1 MSEKP
6 SAAMDPESRKNAQIP
21 PPMIRQPVDSYH
33 RLIREAHGV
42 ENGLPDP
49 GPSSRS
55 GSRRFIASR
64 PDSGADSQL
73 GSGNVASFFDSER
86 LASSS
91 AQYNRDSYVSPTGSR
106 TVRWPFLGS
115 IRSRA
120 SRSFPSSP
128 QAESPTGPVDIQ
140 LPWRPFFLYRRV
152 LLLFAIVFVALIA
165 GIQASLQL
173 SERNDGLREV
183 DDVSR
188 YLWQYGTT
196 LVFILVASFWTR
208 VEYQAS
214 AAMPWIRL
222 LNNQVEVDKSLMLDY
237 VSMFEPMAIVKAV
250 RNKDWLVA
258 SPVLV
263 GLLFKVVVIFST
275 AFITPRVVTVASHE
289 SSISVQAAFS
299 DSLDGLQG
307 VSSLPYFVMASLQT
321 DNATYP
327 NGVSARAAYTPFVS
341 NRTEYVEIR
350 AVVDGFIGGLECSQA
365 ELTLNSMRFSGG
377 TSVRLN
383 MTVSEND
390 CSSNQTITSAR
401 FASTN
406 NEDLPRTFLAFQ
418 AGSCGGS
425 TEDDQQRIVV
435 LGGVL
440 DLDMDKLEKQSK
452 SSNSKI
458 EGKISTSVAF
468 FCKPNYSITQ
478 IRVSKSPEEVIS
490 AIPVQGATN
499 TTLDKVHPWA
509 VAQALFQ
516 TFKTDRAT
524 AARLFA
530 ASSRS
535 YDNDAVLVVD
545 EAMSA
550 ALAMRAKEEGEF
562 PQLESLT
569 DGDTLRQLAEDFYTQ
584 YSALV
589 SRYAMMEPT
598 TSSTTAT
605 ASYVERRLV
614 VRAVP
619 AYLMT
624 GFLGACL
631 FLTLAT
637 MYLAPSTGFLPR
649 DPNTIVGLA
658 SVVAHSHP
666 FVECLRGMGAADKE
680 AIKARLAGSSYSS
693 GAEGHEKLADPNQGF
708 YHIFGGKAPSRG
720 TVLRRFDSSTWR
732 QPVTIHGL
740 IRLLYI
746 VILASIIIGFEVS
759 LRASQRYNGL
769 RTMDNDAA
777 YLAWT
782 VVPALVLLVVA
793 MYMITLEWWTRLLA
807 PFSHLSRKGDFG
819 ETVGLNLADALRH
832 VAFRRAWK
840 IGDFGAVTAISGG
853 FIALLVVVASTPL
866 FEPMRLEIDTSLALR
881 TEDYFANSLASSPDD
896 PICTDCTN
904 DTTTA
909 SLILA
914 GRAPF
919 PPFTYADLNF
929 PSVSLSERDSSD
941 DLRISVRLT
950 AIRPNMNCRLY
961 LSDEI
966 STNLTLE
973 YKLDDRIVN
982 PLRIDLEGETCRG
995 DRERDSSN
1003 AIIGT
1008 TRTALS
1014 SPVQEI
1020 NGDSTLFG
1028 VSQRKTNST
1037 PQCSDWLY
1045 IWGRLVDMNT
1055 DDMSVS
1061 SIGALACNETI
1072 QALDAD
1078 VVLHGPGLSLYP
1090 DTPPALVER
1099 TVQNTTVAIPRL
1111 DYSSLVNV
1119 SSNALFD
1126 PFFATLNASSLA
1138 VPENVLGGSSADD
1151 ASQVQSAILLQHG
1164 IIRAQSLN
1172 LKSRRRLSSR
1182 GTFPSADGQNIISG
1196 VDPDA
1201 PVSQAVPIISG
1212 SKLTEKVRLRQD
1224 PIATRILQGLVGA
1237 LLLLHTISW
1246 ILIRR
1251 LRLPRPPTT
1260 IASVAAL
1267 IVDGNMFKLLPRGAQ
1282 WQPMNEVENAFGDE
1296 AQFELGWDGRRS
1308 RPRRD
1313 RHRRKEEGF
1322 FGIRATVTEDH
1333 IPEELELRPIP
1344 PRPDRL
1350 RPMDRVGT
1358 VGRGTAELGADSTQR
1373 KSVLIG
1379 KESPPT
1385 SGSKDSSGAPKPR
1398 KKRSLTAWSGP
1409 KEMVK
1414 VWWASAQ

>member
-1 MSEKP
+1 
-6 SAAMDPESRKNAQIP
+6 MDPESRKNNAHIP

-33 RLIREAHGV
+33 RLIRETHGV
-42 ENGLPDP
+42 EGGLPDP
-49 GPSSRS
+49 GPLSSSLPGRS
-55 GSRRFIASR
+55 DSRRFVASR

-73 GSGNVASFFDSER
+73 GNVAVASFFDPER

-91 AQYNRDSYVSPTGSR
+91 AQYNRSSYASPAGSR

-120 SRSFPSSP
+120 SRSLPSSP
-128 QAESPTGPVDIQ
+128 QAESPTGPIEIQ

-152 LLLFAIVFVALIA
+152 LLLFAIGFVALIA
-165 GIQASLQL
+165 GVQAALQV

-196 LVFILVASFWTR
+196 LVFILAAAFWTR

-214 AAMPWIRL
+214 ANMPWIGL

-237 VSMFEPMAIVKAV
+237 VSMFEPMAIIKAV

-275 AFITPRVVTVASHE
+275 AFVTPRVITVASHE
-289 SSISVQAAFS
+289 SAITVQAAFT
-299 DSLDGLQG
+299 DSLDGLQD

-321 DNATYP
+321 DNTTYP
-327 NGVSARAAYTPFVS
+327 NGVSPRAAYTPFVS

-365 ELTLNSMRFSGG
+365 ELTLDSMRFSGG
-377 TSVRLN
+377 NSLQLN

-390 CSSNQTITSAR
+390 CSSKQTITSAR
-401 FASTN
+401 FASTTN
-406 NEDLPRTFLAFQ
+406 QDLPRTFLAFQ

-440 DLDMDKLEKQSK
+440 DLDMDKLKKQSK
-452 SSNSKI
+452 SSNSQV
-458 EGKISTSVAF
+458 EGKISTSAAF

-478 IRVSKSPEEVIS
+478 VRVAKNPDGVIS
-490 AIPVQGATN
+490 TTPVQDATN

-535 YDNDAVLVVD
+535 YDTDAVLVAD

-562 PQLESLT
+562 PKLESLT
-569 DGDTLRQLAEDFYTQ
+569 NDDTLKQLAEDFYTQ

-598 TSSTTAT
+598 SSSTTAV
-605 ASYVERRLV
+605 ASSVERRLV

-624 GFLGACL
+624 GFLAVCL

-637 MYLAPSTGFLPR
+637 IYLAPRTGFLPR
-649 DPNTIVGLA
+649 DPNTLAGLA

-693 GAEGHEKLADPNQGF
+693 GAEGHEKLAVPNQGF
-708 YHIFGGKAPSRG
+708 YHIFGGRAPSRG
-720 TVLRRFDSSTWR
+720 TPLRRFDSSTWR

-746 VILASIIIGFEVS
+746 VILASIMIGFEVS
-759 LRASQRYNGL
+759 LRASQRYDGL

-782 VVPALVLLVVA
+782 VVPALVLLCVA

-853 FIALLVVVASTPL
+853 FIALLVVVASAPL
-866 FEPMRLEIDTSLALR
+866 FEPMRLELDTSVALR
-881 TEDYFANSLASSPDD
+881 TKDYFANSLAPSPDD

-914 GRAPF
+914 GRAPY
-919 PPFTYADLNF
+919 PPFTYANLNF
-929 PSVSLSERDSSD
+929 PSVSLAEEEEEDSSEA
-941 DLRISVRLT
+941 LTISVRLT
-950 AIRPNMNCRLY
+950 AIRPNMTCRLY

-973 YKLDDRIVN
+973 YKLDDKIVN
-982 PLRIDLEGETCRG
+982 PLRVDLEGETCRG
-995 DRERDSSN
+995 DKERDSSN

-1014 SPVQEI
+1014 SPVQNI

-1028 VSQRKTNST
+1028 VSQSKTNST

-1045 IWGRLVDMNT
+1045 VWGRLVDMDT
-1055 DDMSVS
+1055 DDMSVG

-1078 VVLHGPGLSLYP
+1078 VVLHGPDLHLHP
-1090 DTPPALVER
+1090 DTPPAPLER
-1099 TVQNTTVAIPRL
+1099 TAKNTTVAIPRL

-1126 PFFATLNASSLA
+1126 SFFSTLNASWLA
-1138 VPENVLGGSSADD
+1138 VPESVLGGSSADD
-1151 ASQVQSAILLQHG
+1151 AGQVQSAILLQHG

-1172 LKSRRRLSSR
+1172 LKSRRRLSPR
-1182 GTFPSADGQNIISG
+1182 GTFPATDGQSIISG

-1201 PVSQAVPIISG
+1201 PVSEAVPIISG
-1212 SKLTEKVRLRQD
+1212 SKLSEKVRLRQD
-1224 PIATRILQGLVGA
+1224 PIATRILQGLLGA
-1237 LLLLHTISW
+1237 LLLLHTTSW

-1267 IVDGNMFKLLPRGAQ
+1267 IADGNMFKLLPRGAQ
-1282 WQPMNEVENAFGDE
+1282 WQPMHELEIAFGDE
-1296 AQFELGWDGRRS
+1296 AQFELGWDGGRS

-1313 RHRRKEEGF
+1313 RHRRKDEGL

-1358 VGRGTAELGADSTQR
+1358 VSRGTAEIEADSGTQR
-1373 KSVLIG
+1373 KSVVIG

-1385 SGSKDSSGAPKPR
+1385 SGSKDSGARPR

-1414 VWWASAQ
+1414 VWWTSGQ

>member
-1 MSEKP
+1 
-6 SAAMDPESRKNAQIP
+6 MDPESRKNAHIP

-33 RLIREAHGV
+33 RLIRETHGV
-42 ENGLPDP
+42 EGGLPDP
-49 GPSSRS
+49 GPSSLPGRS
-55 GSRRFIASR
+55 RSDSRRFITSR
-64 PDSGADSQL
+64 PDSGADSQF
-73 GSGNVASFFDSER
+73 GNGNVASFFDSER

-91 AQYNRDSYVSPTGSR
+91 AQYNRSSYASPTGSR

-128 QAESPTGPVDIQ
+128 QAESPTGPVEIQ

-165 GIQASLQL
+165 GIQTSLQL

-196 LVFILVASFWTR
+196 LVFILVAAFWTR

-214 AAMPWIRL
+214 AAMPWISL

-237 VSMFEPMAIVKAV
+237 VSLFEPMAIVKAM

-275 AFITPRVVTVASHE
+275 AFITPRVVTVANHE
-289 SSISVQAAFS
+289 SSITVQAAFS
-299 DSLDGLQG
+299 DSLDGLQD

-327 NGVSARAAYTPFVS
+327 NGVSPRAAYTPFVS
-341 NRTEYVEIR
+341 NRTEFVEIR

-365 ELTLNSMRFSGG
+365 ELTLDSMRFSGG
-377 TSVRLN
+377 TSVQLN
-383 MTVSEND
+383 MTVSDND
-390 CSSNQTITSAR
+390 CSLNQTLTSAR
-401 FASTN
+401 FASTD

-418 AGSCGGS
+418 AGGCGRS

-435 LGGVL
+435 LAGVL
-440 DLDMDKLEKQSK
+440 DLDMEKLKKQSK
-452 SSNSKI
+452 SSNGRV

-468 FCKPNYSITQ
+468 SCKPNYAITQ
-478 IRVSKSPEEVIS
+478 VRVSKSPEEVL
-490 AIPVQGATN
+490 ATTPVQGATN

-516 TFKTDRAT
+516 TFKTDTAT

-535 YDNDAVLVVD
+535 YDNDAVLVAD

-550 ALAMRAKEEGEF
+550 ALAMRAKEEGAF
-562 PQLESLT
+562 PKLESLT
-569 DGDTLRQLAEDFYTQ
+569 DGDTLKQLAEDFYTQ

-598 TSSTTAT
+598 SSSTTAV
-605 ASYVERRLV
+605 ASYVERRLI

-624 GFLGACL
+624 GFLAVCL
-631 FLTLAT
+631 LLTLTT
-637 MYLAPSTGFLPR
+637 MYLAPKTGFLPR

-666 FVECLRGMGAADKE
+666 FVECLRGMGAANKE

-693 GAEGHEKLADPNQGF
+693 GAEGHEKLEDPNQGF
-708 YHIFGGKAPSRG
+708 YHIFGGKAPPRG
-720 TVLRRFDSSTWR
+720 TALRRFDSSTWR

-759 LRASQRYNGL
+759 LRASQRYDGL

-807 PFSHLSRKGDFG
+807 PFSHLTRKGDFG

-853 FIALLVVVASTPL
+853 FIALLVVVASAPL
-866 FEPMRLEIDTSLALR
+866 FEPMRLELDTSLALR

-914 GRAPF
+914 GRAPY

-929 PSVSLSERDSSD
+929 PSISLGEEEDSSD

-950 AIRPNMNCRLY
+950 AIRPNMTCRLY

-973 YKLDDRIVN
+973 YKLDDKIVN
-982 PLRIDLEGETCRG
+982 PLRIDLKGETCRG
-995 DRERDSSN
+995 ETERDSSN

-1014 SPVQEI
+1014 TPVQEI
-1020 NGDSTLFG
+1020 NEDSTLFG
-1028 VSQRKTNST
+1028 VGLRKTNST
-1037 PQCSDWLY
+1037 SQCSDWLY

-1078 VVLHGPGLSLYP
+1078 VVLHGPELHLYP
-1090 DTPPALVER
+1090 GTPPALVER
-1099 TVQNTTVAIPRL
+1099 TAINTTVAIPRL

-1126 PFFATLNASSLA
+1126 PFFATLNASWLA
-1138 VPENVLGGSSADD
+1138 VPESVLGGTSAND
-1151 ASQVQSAILLQHG
+1151 ARQVQSAILLQHG

-1172 LKSRRRLSSR
+1172 LKSRRRLSRR

-1212 SKLTEKVRLRQD
+1212 SKLSEKVRLRQD

-1237 LLLLHTISW
+1237 LLLLHIMSW
-1246 ILIRR
+1246 ILTRR

-1260 IASVAAL
+1260 IASTAAL
-1267 IVDGNMFKLLPRGAQ
+1267 IVDGNMLKLLPRGAQ
-1282 WQPMNEVENAFGDE
+1282 WQPMNELENAFGDE
-1296 AQFELGWDGRRS
+1296 AQFELGWDGGRS

-1313 RHRRKEEGF
+1313 RRKRKEGGF

-1358 VGRGTAELGADSTQR
+1358 VSRGTAELGADSTQR
-1373 KSVLIG
+1373 KSVLVG

-1385 SGSKDSSGAPKPR
+1385 SGSKDSNGAQPR

>member
-1 MSEKP
+1 
-6 SAAMDPESRKNAQIP
+6 MDSESRKNAHIP

-33 RLIREAHGV
+33 RLIRETHGV
-42 ENGLPDP
+42 EGDP

-55 GSRRFIASR
+55 RSDSRRFISSR
-64 PDSGADSQL
+64 PDTGADSQF
-73 GSGNVASFFDSER
+73 GNGNVASFFDSER

-91 AQYNRDSYVSPTGSR
+91 AQYNRDSYASPTGSK

-128 QAESPTGPVDIQ
+128 QAESPTGGPVEIQ

-152 LLLFAIVFVALIA
+152 LLLFAIVFVALI
-165 GIQASLQL
+165 GGVQASLQL

-196 LVFILVASFWTR
+196 LVFILVAAFWTR

-214 AAMPWIRL
+214 AAMPWISL

-237 VSMFEPMAIVKAV
+237 VSLFEPMAIFKAV

-289 SSISVQAAFS
+289 SSITVQAAFS
-299 DSLDGLQG
+299 DSLDGLQD
-307 VSSLPYFVMASLQT
+307 VTSLPYFVMASLQT

-327 NGVSARAAYTPFVS
+327 NGVSPRAAYTPFVS
-341 NRTEYVEIR
+341 NRTEFVEIR
-350 AVVDGFIGGLECSQA
+350 AVVDGFIGGMECTQA
-365 ELTLNSMRFSGG
+365 ELTLDSMRFRGG
-377 TSVRLN
+377 TSIQLN

-390 CSSNQTITSAR
+390 CSSNQTLTSTR
-401 FASTN
+401 FASTD
-406 NEDLPRTFLAFQ
+406 NEDLPRTFLSFQ
-418 AGSCGGS
+418 AGSCGRS
-425 TEDDQQRIVV
+425 TADDQRRIVV
-435 LGGVL
+435 MAGIL
-440 DLDMDKLEKQSK
+440 DLDMDKLKKQSK
-452 SSNSKI
+452 SSNGRV

-468 FCKPNYSITQ
+468 SCKPNYSITQ
-478 IRVSKSPEEVIS
+478 VRVSKSPEEVL
-490 AIPVQGATN
+490 ATTPVQGATN
-499 TTLDKVHPWA
+499 TTLDKIHPWA

-516 TFKTDRAT
+516 TFKTDTTT

-530 ASSRS
+530 SSSRS
-535 YDNDAVLVVD
+535 YNSEAVLVAD

-550 ALAMRAKEEGEF
+550 ALAMRAKEEGAF
-562 PQLESLT
+562 PKLESLT
-569 DGDTLRQLAEDFYTQ
+569 DGDTLKQLAEDFYTQ

-589 SRYAMMEPT
+589 SRYAMMEPI
-598 TSSTTAT
+598 SNPTTAV
-605 ASYVERRLV
+605 ASYVERRLI

-624 GFLGACL
+624 GFLALCL
-631 FLTLAT
+631 LLTLTT
-637 MYLAPSTGFLPR
+637 MYLAPNTGFLPR

-666 FVECLRGMGAADKE
+666 FVECLRGMGAANKE

-693 GAEGHEKLADPNQGF
+693 GAEGHEKLEDPNQGF
-708 YHIFGGKAPSRG
+708 YHIFGGKAPPRG
-720 TVLRRFDSSTWR
+720 TAQRRFDSSTWR
-732 QPVTIHGL
+732 QPVMIHGL

-807 PFSHLSRKGDFG
+807 PFSHLARQGDFG

-840 IGDFGAVTAISGG
+840 IGDFGAVTAITGG
-853 FIALLVVVASTPL
+853 FIALLVVVASAPL
-866 FEPMRLEIDTSLALR
+866 FEPMRLELDTSLALR

-914 GRAPF
+914 GRAPY

-929 PSVSLSERDSSD
+929 PTISLGDEGDSSD

-950 AIRPNMNCRLY
+950 AIRPNMTCRLY

-966 STNLTLE
+966 TTNLTLE
-973 YKLDDRIVN
+973 YKLDDKIVN

-995 DRERDSSN
+995 SKERDSSN

-1020 NGDSTLFG
+1020 NEDSTLFG
-1028 VSQRKTNST
+1028 VGQRKTNST
-1037 PQCSDWLY
+1037 GQCSDWLY
-1045 IWGRLVDMNT
+1045 VWGRLVDMDT

-1078 VVLHGPGLSLYP
+1078 VILHGPELHLYP
-1090 DTPPALVER
+1090 DTPPTLFESTAF
-1099 TVQNTTVAIPRL
+1099 NTTVAIPRL
-1111 DYSSLVNV
+1111 DYSNLVNV

-1126 PFFATLNASSLA
+1126 PFFATLNASWLA
-1138 VPENVLGGSSADD
+1138 VSESVLGGSSASD
-1151 ASQVQSAILLQHG
+1151 ANQVRSAILLQHG

-1172 LKSRRRLSSR
+1172 LKSRRHLSQR

-1196 VDPDA
+1196 VDPNA

-1212 SKLTEKVRLRQD
+1212 SKLSEKIRLRQD
-1224 PIATRILQGLVGA
+1224 PTATRILQGLVGA
-1237 LLLLHTISW
+1237 LLLLHILSW
-1246 ILIRR
+1246 ILTRR

-1260 IASVAAL
+1260 IASTAAL
-1267 IVDGNMFKLLPRGAQ
+1267 IVDGNMLKLLPRGAQ
-1282 WQPMNEVENAFGDE
+1282 WQPMNELENAFGDE
-1296 AQFELGWDGRRS
+1296 AQFELGWDGGRS

-1313 RHRRKEEGF
+1313 RRKRKEEGY

-1358 VGRGTAELGADSTQR
+1358 VSRGTARLGEDSTQR
-1373 KSVLIG
+1373 KSVLVG

-1385 SGSKDSSGAPKPR
+1385 SGSKDSNGAPRPR

>member
-1 MSEKP
+1 
-6 SAAMDPESRKNAQIP
+6 MDPDPRKNAHIP

-42 ENGLPDP
+42 DGLPDP
-49 GPSSRS
+49 GPSTLPGRS
-55 GSRRFIASR
+55 DSRRFIASR
-64 PDSGADSQL
+64 PDSGAESQF
-73 GSGNVASFFDSER
+73 GNGNVASFFDSER

-91 AQYNRDSYVSPTGSR
+91 AQYNRSSYASPTGSK

-128 QAESPTGPVDIQ
+128 RDESPTGPVEIQ
-140 LPWRPFFLYRRV
+140 LPWRPLFLYRRV
-152 LLLFAIVFVALIA
+152 LILFAIVFAAIIA
-165 GIQASLQL
+165 GLQASLQI

-196 LVFILVASFWTR
+196 LVFILVAAFWTR

-237 VSMFEPMAIVKAV
+237 VSMVEPMAIVKAV

-258 SPVLV
+258 SPALV

-275 AFITPRVVTVASHE
+275 AFITPRVVTVASHQ
-289 SSISVQAAFS
+289 SSITVQAAFS
-299 DSLDGLQG
+299 DSLSGLQD
-307 VSSLPYFVMASLQT
+307 VASLPYFVMASLQT

-327 NGVSARAAYTPFVS
+327 NGVSPRAAYTPFVS

-365 ELTLNSMRFSGG
+365 ELTLDSLRYVRGNS
-377 TSVRLN
+377 VQLN
-383 MTVSEND
+383 MTVTDND
-390 CSSNQTITSAR
+390 CSSKQTIMSTR
-401 FASTN
+401 FASTS
-406 NEDLPRTFLAFQ
+406 NENLPRTFLAFQ

-440 DLDMDKLEKQSK
+440 GLDIDKLKKQSK
-452 SSNSKI
+452 SSNSRV
-458 EGKISTSVAF
+458 EGKISTSTAF
-468 FCKPNYSITQ
+468 SCKPNYAITK
-478 IRVSKSPEEVIS
+478 IRVSKSPERVL
-490 AIPVQGATN
+490 AATPVQGATN

-509 VAQALFQ
+509 IAQALFD
-516 TFKTDRAT
+516 TFKTDKAT

-530 ASSRS
+530 SSSRS
-535 YDNDAVLVVD
+535 YDKDAVLVAD

-550 ALAMRAKEEGEF
+550 ALAMRAKEEGAF
-562 PQLESLT
+562 PKLESLT
-569 DGDTLRQLAEDFYTQ
+569 DGDTLGQLAEDFYTQ

-589 SRYAMMEPT
+589 ARYAMMEPT
-598 TSSTTAT
+598 SGSSTAV
-605 ASYVERRLV
+605 ASYVERRLI
-614 VRAVP
+614 VRPVP
-619 AYLMT
+619 TYLMT
-624 GFLGACL
+624 GFLAVCL
-631 FLTLAT
+631 LLTLAT
-637 MYLAPSTGFLPR
+637 IYLAPKTGFLPR
-649 DPNTIVGLA
+649 DPNTLVGLA
-658 SVVAHSHP
+658 SIVAHSHP
-666 FVECLRGMGAADKE
+666 FVECLRGMGAAGE
-680 AIKARLAGSSYSS
+680 GAIKSRLAGSSYSS
-693 GAEGHEKLADPNQGF
+693 GAEGHEKLAEPNQGF
-708 YHIFGGKAPSRG
+708 YHIFGGKAPTRR
-720 TVLRRFDSSTWR
+720 TVPPRFDSSTWR
-732 QPVTIHGL
+732 QPVILHGL

-759 LRASQRYNGL
+759 LRASQRYDGL

-807 PFSHLSRKGDFG
+807 PFSHLVRQGGFG
-819 ETVGLNLADALRH
+819 ETVGLNLADTVRH
-832 VAFRRAWK
+832 VAWRRAWK

-853 FIALLVVVASTPL
+853 FIALLVVVASAPL
-866 FEPMRLEIDTSLALR
+866 FEPAPLELDTSLALR

-914 GRAPF
+914 GRAPY
-919 PPFTYADLNF
+919 PAFTYADLNF
-929 PSVSLSERDSSD
+929 PSVSLGDEADSSD
-941 DLRISVRLT
+941 DLRVSVRLT
-950 AIRPNMNCRLY
+950 AIRPNMTCRLY

-973 YKLDDRIVN
+973 YKLDDKITN
-982 PLRIDLEGETCRG
+982 PLRVDLEGETCRG
-995 DRERDSSN
+995 DNERDGSN

-1014 SPVQEI
+1014 SPAQQIDE
-1020 NGDSTLFG
+1020 DTTLFG
-1028 VSQRKTNST
+1028 VGLRKTNST

-1055 DDMSVS
+1055 DKMAVS
-1061 SIGALACNETI
+1061 NIGALACNETI
-1072 QALDAD
+1072 EALDAD
-1078 VVLHGPGLSLYP
+1078 VVLHGPDLHLYP

-1099 TVQNTTVAIPRL
+1099 TVKNTTVAIPRL

-1119 SSNALFD
+1119 SSNGLLD
-1126 PFFATLNASSLA
+1126 PFFATLNASWLA
-1138 VPENVLGGSSADD
+1138 VPESVFGSSSANA
-1151 ASQVQSAILLQHG
+1151 ASQVQSAILHQHG

-1172 LKSRRRLSSR
+1172 LKSRRHLSRR

-1212 SKLTEKVRLRQD
+1212 SKLSEKVRLRQD

-1237 LLLLHTISW
+1237 LLLLHIVSW
-1246 ILIRR
+1246 ILTKR

-1267 IVDGNMFKLLPRGAQ
+1267 LVDGNLFKLLPRGAQ
-1282 WQPMNEVENAFGDE
+1282 WQPLNELDTSFGDE
-1296 AQFELGWDGRRS
+1296 AQFELGWDRKG

-1313 RHRRKEEGF
+1313 GRRRKEEGA
-1322 FGIRATVTEDH
+1322 FGIRAMVTEDH

-1358 VGRGTAELGADSTQR
+1358 VRRGTAMLGADSTQR
-1373 KSVLIG
+1373 KSVLVG

-1385 SGSKDSSGAPKPR
+1385 SGSKDSAQPR

-1414 VWWASAQ
+1414 VWWAAAQ